1 MGKTLL
7 AKALARTIGGAFHR
21 VQCTPDLLPSELTGV
36 SVFHLAGNEW
46 EFRPGPLF
54 AHVVL
59 VDELNRATPR
69 TQSALLEAMEERQV
83 TVDGVTRDL
92 PQPFFLVA
100 TQNPFE
106 TTGTFPLVEGQLD
119 RFSVVTHIG
128 PPDPATEREL
138 LLGAGGEDALAHLTP
153 VSDPVALASA
163 MATVRRIHCDP
174 SVADYVIS
182 VANATR
188 TSPDVSIGASPRASL
203 ALLHAAQ
210 AHALLDG
217 RGYVVP
223 DDVKRARGSRA
234 RAPPDAARPGNL
246 ARGPGVPRRA
256 RRRRPGSAPVRSR
269 LPAPT
274 SLSRPGAVLGVV
286 AGAIYVIARSTGA
299 GWDIVLLCA
308 LVAVLLTGAV
318 WPGVALVGVRAHVDS
333 PRDATVGRTLRLGVE
348 LTGRA
353 RGVRVRVSVDPTSV
367 SEWTRADVPCAGAT
381 TVTPCRRGVFSDL
394 LVEVRSSSPLGLVG
408 WRRWIAVP
416 LAHPVEVAPRP
427 LPLRVE
433 PVLGVDRAANTL
445 PGARATGLEVT
456 RGVREYVDGD
466 PIRLVHWPA
475 TARTGTV
482 MVRELEG
489 PQRPRLVVVVDL
501 RGPEADAEVAA
512 SRASGGLALGALGNG
527 TIVDLVT
534 VEAVGPRTGT
544 VTSALEIGRRL
555 ARAVPGPPTLGPV
568 EPGAQ
573 VRHVRAGAP
582 E

>member
-1 MGKTLL
+1 MQTPTSDLVATDSGIEAASRLATEVRTRVERVLRGKPEPVTLALVALLSGGHLLVEDVPGVGKTLL

-92 PQPFFLVA
+92 PHPFFLVA

-138 LLGAGGEDALAHLTP
+138 LLGAGGEDALADLTP

-223 DDVKRARGSRA
+223 DDVKR
-234 RAPPDAARPGNL
+234 L
-246 ARGPGVPRRA
+246 AVPVLA
-256 RRRRPGSAPVRSR
+256 HR
-269 LPAPT
+269 LMLRDPAT
-274 SLSRPGAVLGVV
+274 LREAQAFL
-286 AGAIYVIARSTGA
+286 
-299 GWDIVLLCA
+299 
-308 LVAVLLTGAV
+308 
-318 WPGVALVGVRAHVDS
+318 VALVDGV
-333 PRDATVGRTLRLGVE
+333 P
-348 LTGRA
+348 
-353 RGVRVRVSVDPTSV
+353 
-367 SEWTRADVPCAGAT
+367 VP
-381 TVTPCRRGVFSDL
+381 
-394 LVEVRSSSPLGLVG
+394 
-408 WRRWIAVP
+408 
-416 LAHPVEVAPRP
+416 HP
-427 LPLRVE
+427 
-433 PVLGVDRAANTL
+433 
-445 PGARATGLEVT
+445 
-456 RGVREYVDGD
+456 
-466 PIRLVHWPA
+466 
-475 TARTGTV
+475 
-482 MVRELEG
+482 
-489 PQRPRLVVVVDL
+489 
-501 RGPEADAEVAA
+501 
-512 SRASGGLALGALGNG
+512 
-527 TIVDLVT
+527 
-534 VEAVGPRTGT
+534 
-544 VTSALEIGRRL
+544 
-555 ARAVPGPPTLGPV
+555 
-568 EPGAQ
+568 
-573 VRHVRAGAP
+573 
-582 E
+582 